1 MTEQELKQK
10 FEMFTEA
17 WKFYRK
23 WAVVPL
29 PITDKQW
36 EQIVAEAHEFRDKY
50 GGTKAAECL
59 MIAVT
64 SDLNELERRTRK

>member
-1 MTEQELKQK
+1 MTEQKLKQK

-29 PITDKQW
+29 PMTDKQW

-50 GGTKAAECL
+50 GGTKAA
-59 MIAVT
+59 
-64 SDLNELERRTRK
+64 